1 MKTAITL
8 LVAMMAATACDGG
21 VEPQA
26 TAKPQDEEG
35 VFDPMTDQIDKAK
48 QVEEAAMQRKAE
60 LDEAIEKPAA
70 SSDDP

>member
-21 VEPQA
+21 VEPHA
-26 TAKPQDEEG
+26 TAEPQDEEG